1 MKRLFSVLLALALF
15 AGCDGVPVGSQ
26 IGHNYRKTATVDDSS
41 KIEKTVDDMVSSV
54 KAKDM
59 VLTRV
64 SVAKVMGKTEYVVAV
79 EAADR
84 ADLLERD
91 RHKTDRMMA
100 E

>member
-1 MKRLFSVLLALALF
+1 MKWRFFVLLALVLF
-15 AGCDGVPVGSQ
+15 AGCDGVSVGYR

-41 KIEKTVDDMVSSV
+41 KIEKTVDDMVSYV
-54 KAKDM
+54 KAMDM

-64 SVAKVMGKTEYVVAV
+64 SVTKVVGKIQYVVAV
-79 EAADR
+79 EATDR

>member
-1 MKRLFSVLLALALF
+1 MKRLFSVLFALVLF
-15 AGCDGVPVGSQ
+15 AGCDSVSISCQ
-26 IGHNYRKTATVDDSS
+26 IGHNYRKTATVEDSS

-64 SVAKVMGKTEYVVAV
+64 SVTKVMDVTGKIRYVVAV
-79 EAADR
+79 EASDR

-91 RHKTDRMMA
+91 
-100 E
+100 

>member
-1 MKRLFSVLLALALF
+1 MKRLFSVLFALVLF
-15 AGCDGVPVGSQ
+15 AGCDGVSVCCQ
-26 IGHNYRKTATVDDSS
+26 VGHNYRKTATVEDSS

-64 SVAKVMGKTEYVVAV
+64 SVTKVMDVTGKIRYVVAV
-79 EAADR
+79 EASDR

-91 RHKTDRMMA
+91 
-100 E
+100 

>member
-1 MKRLFSVLLALALF
+1 MKRLFSVLFALILF
-15 AGCDGVPVGSQ
+15 AGCDGVSVCCQ
-26 IGHNYRKTATVDDSS
+26 VGHNYRKTATVEDSS

-64 SVAKVMGKTEYVVAV
+64 SVTKVMDVTGKIRYVVAV
-79 EAADR
+79 EASDR

-91 RHKTDRMMA
+91 
-100 E
+100 

>member
-1 MKRLFSVLLALALF
+1 MKRLFSVLFALVLF
-15 AGCDGVPVGSQ
+15 AGCDGVSVCCQ
-26 IGHNYRKTATVDDSS
+26 VGHNYRKTATVEDSS

-79 EAADR
+79 EASDR
-84 ADLLERD
+84 ADLLKRD
-91 RHKTDRMMA
+91 
-100 E
+100 

>member
-1 MKRLFSVLLALALF
+1 MKRLFSVLFALVLF
-15 AGCDGVPVGSQ
+15 AGCDSVSISCQ
-26 IGHNYRKTATVDDSS
+26 IGHNYRKTATVEDSS

-79 EAADR
+79 EASDR
-84 ADLLERD
+84 ADLLRRD
-91 RHKTDRMMA
+91 
-100 E
+100 

>member
-1 MKRLFSVLLALALF
+1 MKRLFSVLFALVLF
-15 AGCDGVPVGSQ
+15 AGCDGVSISCQ
-26 IGHNYRKTATVDDSS
+26 IGHNYRKTATVEGSS

-64 SVAKVMGKTEYVVAV
+64 SVTKVMDVTGKIKYVVAV
-79 EAADR
+79 EASDR

-91 RHKTDRMMA
+91 
-100 E
+100 

>member
-1 MKRLFSVLLALALF
+1 MKRLFSVLFALVLF
-15 AGCDGVPVGSQ
+15 AGCDGVSVSCQ
-26 IGHNYRKTATVDDSS
+26 VGHNYRKAATVEDSS

-64 SVAKVMGKTEYVVAV
+64 SVTKVMDVTGKIRYVVAV
-79 EAADR
+79 EASDR

-91 RHKTDRMMA
+91 
-100 E
+100 

>member
-1 MKRLFSVLLALALF
+1 MKRLFSVMFALVLF
-15 AGCDGVPVGSQ
+15 AGCDGVSVCCQ
-26 IGHNYRKTATVDDSS
+26 VGHNYRKTATVEDSS

-64 SVAKVMGKTEYVVAV
+64 SVTKVMDVTGKIRYVVAV
-79 EAADR
+79 EASDR

-91 RHKTDRMMA
+91 
-100 E
+100 

>member
-1 MKRLFSVLLALALF
+1 MKRLFSVLFALVLF
-15 AGCDGVPVGSQ
+15 AGCDGVSVSCQ
-26 IGHNYRKTATVDDSS
+26 IGHNYRKTATVEDSS

-64 SVAKVMGKTEYVVAV
+64 SVTKVMDVTGKIKYVVAV
-79 EAADR
+79 EASDR

-91 RHKTDRMMA
+91 
-100 E
+100 

>member
-1 MKRLFSVLLALALF
+1 MKRLFSVLFALVLF
-15 AGCDGVPVGSQ
+15 AGCDGVSISCQ
-26 IGHNYRKTATVDDSS
+26 IGHNYRKTATVEGSS

-64 SVAKVMGKTEYVVAV
+64 SVTKVMDVTGKIRYVVAV
-79 EAADR
+79 EASDR

-91 RHKTDRMMA
+91 
-100 E
+100 